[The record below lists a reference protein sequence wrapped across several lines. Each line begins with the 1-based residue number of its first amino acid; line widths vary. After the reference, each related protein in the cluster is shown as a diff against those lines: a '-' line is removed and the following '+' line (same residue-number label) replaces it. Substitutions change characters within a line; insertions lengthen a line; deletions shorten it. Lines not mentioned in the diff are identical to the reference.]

1 MELFK
6 LFGSIGL
13 NGVSQVNKD
22 IDGVTGKAE
31 GGSSKM
37 ASAFKKIGAAVATYF
52 AADKIIEFGKEVVN
66 VAAEVDAETSAFEQ
80 IMGDY
85 TSSAK
90 EKLNS
95 VAESTGVM
103 STRMQGHFTSLSA
116 KFKGLGFDVED
127 ATDLAARGLTLAADA
142 SAFWDVSLD
151 ESSSHLNSFINGSY
165 EGGEAI
171 GLFANDTQMAM
182 YAVEQGIVDSTSA
195 WSSLDEATKQATRL
209 EYAENMFAQ
218 SGATGQAAREAD
230 QYANVQANLTEKW
243 RQFKAEIG
251 EPLLQNVVIP
261 AMEILSNLVDTLR
274 PKFEALVTW
283 VKEHQ
288 TALKNMAIA
297 VGVATAAVAALWVVW
312 QGMSFLS
319 LIGQLGSLSAAMGVL
334 TGHIVANTAAK
345 IADKWETL
353 QITALYAKDAIAKG
367 LSTAGT
373 IAQTAATKA
382 AAAGQ
387 WLLNAAM
394 NANPIG
400 IVILLIA
407 ALVAAFVVLW
417 KKSEGFRNFWIGLWD
432 KVKTVV
438 DTVVTWIKENWQT
451 MLLFLVNPLAGIF
464 KYCYEHFEGFRNTVN
479 TVIEAVKGF
488 FTGLW
493 NKVVEIFTNIVNWIQ
508 TNIIT
513 PLTTFY
519 ETWIAPVVNK
529 IIEIVQKLV
538 EIVVALFVGLWNLLK
553 QNVIDPI
560 VDGFK
565 LLWEQ
570 VSGFFVSLW
579 NDIVA
584 IWNTVSAWFNE
595 HVIQPVVEF
604 FRSLWTAVS
613 GFFKSLWADI
623 VAIWATVSTWFNE
636 HVTQPIEGFFKS
648 LWTGV
653 VNTAKNAWNGI
664 KNVFSTVGTFFSST
678 FSKAYTALTNVFS
691 KFTSFFSNLW
701 SKIKNTFSKLGT
713 SIASAIG
720 SAVKSGINGVISM
733 IQNTINSAISLI
745 NGAINLINKLPGVSV
760 GKISSLKLPRLA
772 KGNVAYEETP
782 AVFGEYV
789 GARHNPEI
797 TAPQNIMAETFR
809 GVLDE
814 RKDKTGNDDA
824 VTKKLDEL
832 IDTMKNLKVYLDS
845 GAMVGELAPQMDN
858 ALGNIGRMKVR
869 GT

>member
-90 EKLNS
+90 EKLQS
-95 VAESTGVM
+95 VADSTGVM
-103 STRMQGHFTSLSA
+103 STRMRGHFTSLSA

-288 TALKNMAIA
+288 TVLKNMAIA
-297 VGVATAAVAALWVVW
+297 VGVATAAVAALWVAW
-312 QGMSFLS
+312 QAMSFLS

-345 IADKWETL
+345 LADKLETM

-394 NANPIG
+394 SANPIG
-400 IVILLIA
+400 IIIVLIA

-417 KKSEGFRNFWIGLWD
+417 KKSEGFRNFWIGLWE
-432 KVKTVV
+432 KIKEVTGTVV
-438 DTVVTWIKENWQT
+438 EWIKNA
-451 MLLFLVNPLAGIF
+451 F
-464 KYCYEHFEGFRNTVN
+464 NTAKQWFID
-479 TVIEAVKGF
+479 TIA
-488 FTGLW
+488 
-493 NKVVEIFTNIVNWIQ
+493 
-508 TNIIT
+508 T
-513 PLTTFY
+513 PISAFY
-519 ETWIAPVVNK
+519 DKWIAPVVNK
-529 IIEIVQKLV
+529 IIEIITKLV
-538 EIVVALFVGLWNLLK
+538 EIAIALFTGLFNLAKETFLK
-553 QNVIDPI
+553 IYDWIKTNVIDPVI
-560 VDGFK
+560 NALTAFK
-565 LLWEQ
+565 DRLVEG
-570 VSGFFVSLW
+570 VT
-579 NDIVA
+579 A
-584 IWNTVSAWFNE
+584 IWNTIVSVFSKVFNWVNTN
-595 HVIQPVVEF
+595 VITPVVNAF
-604 FRSLWTAVS
+604 TSFKNRLVS
-613 GFFKSLWADI
+613 GAQNI
-623 VAIWATVSTWFNE
+623 
-636 HVTQPIEGFFKS
+636 
-648 LWTGV
+648 
-653 VNTAKNAWNGI
+653 WNGI
-664 KNVFSTVGTFFSST
+664 KNVFAPVGTFFSNT
-678 FSKAYTALTNVFS
+678 FSKAYTAVTNVFS
-691 KFTSFFSNLW
+691 KIGSFFSNIW
-701 SKIKNTFSKLGT
+701 NGIKNTFSKLGT
-713 SIASAIG
+713 SIANAIG

-760 GKISSLKLPRLA
+760 GKVSSLKLPRLA

>member
-66 VAAEVDAETSAFEQ
+66 AAAEVDAETSAFEQ

-90 EKLNS
+90 EKLQS
-95 VAESTGVM
+95 VADSTGVM
-103 STRMQGHFTSLSA
+103 ATRMQGHFTSLSA
-116 KFKGLGFDVED
+116 KFKGLGFGVEE
-127 ATDLAARGLTLAADA
+127 ATDLATRGLTLAADA

-182 YAVEQGIVDSTSA
+182 YAVQQGIVDSTSA
-195 WSSLDEATKQATRL
+195 WANLDEATKQATRL
-209 EYAENMFAQ
+209 EYAENMYEQ

-283 VKEHQ
+283 VKEHKD
-288 TALKNMAIA
+288 ALKNMAIA
-297 VGVATAAVAALWVVW
+297 VGVATAAVAALWVAW
-312 QGMSFLS
+312 QAMSFLS

-345 IADKWETL
+345 LADKLETM

-394 NANPIG
+394 SANPIG
-400 IVILLIA
+400 IIIVLIA
-407 ALVAAFVVLW
+407 ALVAAFVILW
-417 KKSEGFRNFWIGLWD
+417 NKSEGFRNFWIGLWE
-432 KVKTVV
+432 KIKQATGTAVE
-438 DTVVTWIKENWQT
+438 WIKNA
-451 MLLFLVNPLAGIF
+451 F
-464 KYCYEHFEGFRNTVN
+464 NTAKQWFID
-479 TVIEAVKGF
+479 TIATPISAF
-488 FTGLW
+488 YD
-493 NKVVEIFTNIVNWIQ
+493 KVVEVFTNIVNWIQ
-508 TNIIT
+508 TNIIE
-513 PLTTFY
+513 PIAAFY
-519 ETWIAPVVNK
+519 DKWIAPVVNK

-553 QNVIDPI
+553 LNVIDPI
-560 VDGFK
+560 VAGFK
-565 LLWEQ
+565 WLWEQ
-570 VSGFFVSLW
+570 VSEFFVSLW

-595 HVIQPVVEF
+595 HVIQPVVAF
-604 FRSLWTAVS
+604 FQALWTAVS

-623 VAIWATVSTWFNE
+623 VAIWTTVSAWFSE
-636 HVTQPIEGFFKS
+636 HVTQPIAGFFKS

-814 RKDKTGNDDA
+814 RKDKTGNDEA

-845 GAMVGELAPQMDN
+845 GVMVGELAPQMDN